1 VAASSEERVVV
12 PPNKALIR
20 TGLEALYFTASHLAL
35 RPFFG
40 GIGAILTLHHVRPA
54 LPGAFQPNRLLEV
67 TPEFLEKIVA
77 WLRRANVELISLD
90 EMHRRLAERIFWR
103 KFVCFTFD
111 DGYRDNLEHAYP
123 VLKRHG
129 VPFGIYI
136 PTSFPDRL
144 GELWWLALEAAIAR
158 NERVSL
164 ELGNEGRH
172 FPCRTKREKYEAF
185 RDIYWWLRALPSER
199 ELRATIHDLCR
210 RYAVDMASLCGQ
222 LCMSWDEIAALARDP
237 LVTIGAHTVNH
248 VMLKR
253 VPDDEARSE
262 MRMSAAVIEA
272 ALGTRPRHLAYP
284 VGDATSAGP
293 REFRLA
299 QEAGFATAATTRPG
313 VLFPEHHDCLTAL
326 PRITVNGEFQRL
338 RYLRVLLSGSAT
350 ALHNGFRR
358 VNAA

>member
-1 VAASSEERVVV
+1 VPDSATKRLRPNVVTAPLTGGPGRPANRRSTKMRHKGGASLPRVAASSEERVVV

-40 GIGAILTLHHVRPA
+40 GIGGLLTLHHVRPA

-67 TPEFLEKIVA
+67 TPEFLEKVVA
-77 WLRRANVELISLD
+77 WLRRVNVELISLD

-164 ELGNEGRH
+164 ELG
-172 FPCRTKREKYEAF
+172 
-185 RDIYWWLRALPSER
+185 
-199 ELRATIHDLCR
+199 
-210 RYAVDMASLCGQ
+210 
-222 LCMSWDEIAALARDP
+222 
-237 LVTIGAHTVNH
+237 
-248 VMLKR
+248 
-253 VPDDEARSE
+253 
-262 MRMSAAVIEA
+262 
-272 ALGTRPRHLAYP
+272 
-284 VGDATSAGP
+284 
-293 REFRLA
+293 
-299 QEAGFATAATTRPG
+299 
-313 VLFPEHHDCLTAL
+313 
-326 PRITVNGEFQRL
+326 
-338 RYLRVLLSGSAT
+338 
-350 ALHNGFRR
+350 
-358 VNAA
+358 